1 MTRAPA
7 RIHALSVWNELP
19 QLINVLLWARLPPAT
34 SAGPSAKTEK
44 NLAK

>member
-7 RIHALSVWNELP
+7 RIQALSVWNELP
-19 QLINVLLWARLPPAT
+19 QLISVLLWARLPPAT
-34 SAGPSAKTEK
+34 RAGPSAKTEK